1 MYIARILYPVKVLGP
16 GDRIGIWFCGCEHH
30 CPGCSN
36 PELWDQNEKYR
47 TDLDTVMRLVHLIS
61 ERNQVD
67 GITLTGGD
75 PFFQPEA
82 LRLLLKELLKI
93 NKDVL
98 VYTGYE
104 YEEIKDVYADILEDI
119 AVLIDGRYIEAENH
133 GSMLRGSDNQEI
145 IVLND
150 GVRDLYAEYLRRNES
165 MIQNFSTG
173 DGIIS
178 VGIHQPEYEDQLL
191 KISKEKGL
199 EVKS

>member
-36 PELWDQNEKYR
+36 PELWDQNEKYS

-82 LRLLLKELLKI
+82 LRLLLKELLI
-93 NKDVL
+93 ISKDVL

-150 GVRDLYAEYLRRNES
+150 GVRDLYAEYLGRNES